1 MTYHTASGGD
11 DVSHSVGRGDDVSHS
26 VGRGMTYHTA
36 SGGGKTYHT
45 ASGGGDTQRPMM
57 CHTDNNVHTTS
68 CINQYPYMLRMLL
81 TEHNSAILDYAQHN
95 IERQ

>member
-1 MTYHTASGGD
+1 MTYHTASGG
-11 DVSHSVGRGDDVSHS
+11 
-26 VGRGMTYHTA
+26 GMKYHTA

-45 ASGGGDTQRPMM
+45 ASGGGGDTQRPMM

-68 CINQYPYMLRMLL
+68 CINQYPYMLRTLL

>member
-1 MTYHTASGGD
+1 
-11 DVSHSVGRGDDVSHS
+11 
-26 VGRGMTYHTA
+26 MTYHTA
-36 SGGGKTYHT
+36 SGGGVKYHT
-45 ASGGGDTQRPMM
+45 ASGGGEDVSHSVGGGDTQRPMM

-68 CINQYPYMLRMLL
+68 CINQYPYMLRTLL

>member
-1 MTYHTASGGD
+1 
-11 DVSHSVGRGDDVSHS
+11 
-26 VGRGMTYHTA
+26 MTYHTA
-36 SGGGKTYHT
+36 SGGGDVSH
-45 ASGGGDTQRPMM
+45 SVGGGGTQRPMM

-68 CINQYPYMLRMLL
+68 CMNQYPYMLRTLL